1 LKRSD
6 DKNHPVNKFKAGS
19 KGRQQVKARNLSNG
33 RVETMTNVTALDPA
47 LNEIK
52 FKPPQQDIQQLGTA
66 LAIQLNMVSEPKQE
80 MTRLVDD
87 SQTSENIE
95 DDVKEP
101 MDTMTPM
108 RLNLDKPNWAELS
121 QLFSFSTSPTSPAQ
135 VRHQHLWAC
144 LISNQFIFLFLGLVA
159 NISIS

>member
-1 LKRSD
+1 
-6 DKNHPVNKFKAGS
+6 VS
-19 KGRQQVKARNLSNG
+19 KLCKMGV
-33 RVETMTNVTALDPA
+33 MCFTAYCCVDVL
-47 LNEIK
+47 
-52 FKPPQQDIQQLGTA
+52 Q
-66 LAIQLNMVSEPKQE
+66 VSEPKQE

-87 SQTSENIE
+87 SQTSDNIE

-135 VRHQHLWAC
+135 VRHQHLQAC